1 MDTCYLLYDYTLKC
15 EKCSFFASN
24 EKKNGATKIIYYVAY
39 DYQEKTMKQFWELDW
54 SSKW

>member
-39 DYQEKTMKQFWELDW
+39 DYQEKTMKQFWELD
-54 SSKW
+54 